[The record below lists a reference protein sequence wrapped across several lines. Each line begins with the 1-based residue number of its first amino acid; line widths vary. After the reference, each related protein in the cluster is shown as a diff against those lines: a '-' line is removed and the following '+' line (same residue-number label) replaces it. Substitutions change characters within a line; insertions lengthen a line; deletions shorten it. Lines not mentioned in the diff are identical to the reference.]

1 MITVR
6 ECNSRF
12 DLLAGLPDGE
22 PPPGPLDWPP
32 VPPQQHHAGLD
43 HAQTVLCNDNGQL
56 NIFKWVYYQDY
67 LSYIFHDAYLALRRL
82 YSKQVSI
89 FEISIDKVEIIG

>member
-1 MITVR
+1 MNFTITVG

-43 HAQTVLCNDNGQL
+43 HAQTVLCNRQWSVKHLQVGL
-56 NIFKWVYYQDY
+56 
-67 LSYIFHDAYLALRRL
+67 LSGLSLL
-82 YSKQVSI
+82 YFS
-89 FEISIDKVEIIG
+89 